1 MRIMYTKVFALG
13 CLIFCLTTS
22 LIKAQDK
29 LTISQIRADF
39 SLLEQ
44 ALREAHP
51 GLYRYNSKGQ
61 IDSLFV
67 QTEDLIN
74 HEMTQQDFYR
84 LLLPLVVQ
92 IKCGHTKFHPD
103 NNWTSNFYFNVE
115 KVFPW
120 RLHFDGEKAY
130 VLGDYINSDDM
141 PKGAEVIS
149 IQGKPMPEIV
159 REMLPAFFS
168 DGNNITFKYLEM
180 DHYFSAYYANL
191 FEGPDTFSL
200 VYKMNNELKE
210 RKIAAISHLVI
221 EEYEKQQEALKANI
235 PPYSLK
241 LVSGETALLTIRSF
255 WEEADGLNYK
265 KFLKISFETIREKQ
279 VKNLIIDLRN
289 NEGGI
294 DRRGALLMS
303 NLTNKEFGY
312 YDRLEMTTN
321 KKFSF
326 AAYAHLPKFYG
337 ILRLLISKGKDGTYR
352 WNHSKNLKIQKP
364 QENHFDGKVYVLI
377 NGASFSV
384 TAEFAAMAHFLKRAT
399 FIGEET
405 GGGYYGNNSGTF
417 VIVTLP
423 GSKLNIGIP
432 LMAYYMKVDGYPF
445 QDRGVIPEYKV
456 KPTTANLISGEDS
469 VLEFSMKLIE
479 TENRHQSTT
488 H

>member
-1 MRIMYTKVFALG
+1 MKIKYLKAYLLVVLILLG
-13 CLIFCLTTS
+13 TINF
-22 LIKAQDK
+22 IRAQDK
-29 LTISQIRADF
+29 LTIDQLKTDF
-39 SLLEQ
+39 SLFKQSLK
-44 ALREAHP
+44 EAHP
-51 GLYRYNSKGQ
+51 GLYRYNSKDY

-67 QTEDLIN
+67 QTENLIN
-74 HEMTQQDFYR
+74 HEMTQQDFYL

-103 NNWTSNFYFNVE
+103 NNWTSNFYFNVD

-120 RLHFDGEKAY
+120 RLHFEGEKAY
-130 VLGDYINSDDM
+130 VLGDYNDSVDI
-141 PKGAEVIS
+141 PKGGEVVS
-149 IQGKPMPEIV
+149 IQGRPTAEII

-168 DGNNITFKYLEM
+168 DGNNVTFKYLEM

-191 FEGPDTFSL
+191 FEDPDAFS
-200 VYKMNNELKE
+200 VIYKTDNGLKE
-210 RKIAAISHLVI
+210 EKITAISHLVI
-221 EEYEKQQEALKANI
+221 EDYEKQQEALKANI

-255 WEEADGLNYK
+255 WEEADGLNYE
-265 KFLKISFETIREKQ
+265 KFLKISFETIRKKQ

-303 NLTNKEFGY
+303 YLANKEFGY

-326 AAYAHLPKFYG
+326 AEYAHLPKFYR
-337 ILRLLISKGKDGTYR
+337 IFRLLISKGKDGTYR

-364 QENHFDGKVYVLI
+364 QEKHFDGKVYVLI

-417 VIVTLP
+417 AIVTLP
-423 GSKLNIGIP
+423 VSKLNIGIP
-432 LMAYYMKVDGYPF
+432 LMAYYMKVDSYPF
-445 QDRGVIPEYKV
+445 QDRGVIPDYKV
-456 KPTTANLISGEDS
+456 KPTVANLISGEDPI
-469 VLEFSMKLIE
+469 LEFSMKLIE
-479 TENRHQSTT
+479 MGNRHQSTT